1 MSMKP
6 HYFKIGVFVILSMI
20 LIFIAAVFLGAGFF
34 AKEKIYVETYFQEA
48 VSGLNVGSPIELRGV
63 KLGQVEK
70 ISFVSK
76 VYKDLVTTPDVFEY
90 GLSVV
95 VVCSV
100 SRENLQGLSIEQAK
114 NLILLMIA
122 HGLRIQITTN
132 ILTGQ
137 SYLLADYFDPERF
150 PPLDIDWKP
159 EHIYVPSA
167 PSDIITLRESVS
179 SVLNKL
185 REIELEKLV
194 ASLDKAIVDANV
206 GEISQQ
212 AIGLLS
218 EARLKVRAL
227 DTETLGANANQV
239 LASLDQIIVDANVP
253 EFSQQLQGFTAEVR
267 HNLQKLL
274 ASQTATQSNIP
285 EMIARING
293 VLSRIDKLIA
303 NERPKLEII
312 LVNLREISNNIKDLT
327 DSLKEH
333 PSELLFSKP
342 PSKSEVLK

>member
-6 HYFKIGVFVILSMI
+6 HYFKIGVFVILAMI
-20 LIFIAAVFLGAGFF
+20 LIFIAAVFLGAGLF
-34 AKEKIYVETYFQEA
+34 AQEKIYIETYFQEA
-48 VSGLNVGSPIELRGV
+48 VSGLNVGSPLELRGV
-63 KLGQVEK
+63 RLGQVEK
-70 ISFVSK
+70 IGFVAK
-76 VYKDLVTTPDVFEY
+76 VYGDLVTTPDVSEY
-90 GLSVV
+90 GLCVV
-95 VVCSV
+95 VVCSIP
-100 SRENLQGLSIEQAK
+100 RENLQGLSIEQAR
-114 NLILLMIA
+114 NLLVLMIA
-122 HGLRIQITTN
+122 NGLRIQVTSN

-137 SYLLADYFDPERF
+137 SYLMADYFDPERF
-150 PPLDIDWKP
+150 PALDIEWQP

-179 SVLNKL
+179 SVLNRL
-185 REIELEKLV
+185 REIELEKLI

-227 DTETLGANANQV
+227 DTETLSTNTNQV
-239 LASLDQIIVDANVP
+239 LASLDQAVIDANVP
-253 EFSQQLQGFTAEVR
+253 ELSQQLQGFIAEIR

-274 ASQTATQSNIP
+274 ASPTATQSNIP
-285 EMIARING
+285 EMIARINS

-312 LVNLREISNNIKDLT
+312 LANLREISNNIKDLT
-327 DSLKEH
+327 GNLKEH
-333 PSELLFSKP
+333 PSELLFSEP

>member
-1 MSMKP
+1 MKP
-6 HYFKIGVFVILSMI
+6 HYFKIGVFVILAMI
-20 LIFIAAVFLGAGFF
+20 LIFIAAVFLGAGLF
-34 AKEKIYVETYFQEA
+34 AQEKIYVETYFQEA

-70 ISFVSK
+70 IGFVAK
-76 VYKDLVTTPDVFEY
+76 VYGDLVTTPDITKY
-90 GLSVV
+90 GLCVV

-100 SRENLQGLSIEQAK
+100 SQENLQGLSIEQAR
-114 NLILLMIA
+114 NLITLMIA
-122 HGLRIQITTN
+122 NGLRFQVTSN

-137 SYLLADYFDPERF
+137 SYLMGDYLDPEKY
-150 PPLDIDWKP
+150 PALEIDWQP

-167 PSDIITLRESVS
+167 PSDMTTLRDSVS
-179 SVLNKL
+179 SVLDNL

-218 EARLKVRAL
+218 EVRLKVRAL
-227 DTETLGANANQV
+227 DTDTLCANANQI
-239 LASLDQIIVDANVP
+239 LASLDQTVIDANVP
-253 EFSQQLQGFTAEVR
+253 ELSQQLQGFIAELR
-267 HNLQKLL
+267 YNLQKLL

-285 EMIARING
+285 EMIAQINS
-293 VLSRIDKLIA
+293 VLSRVDNLIA

-312 LVNLREISNNIKDLT
+312 MANLREISNNIRELSG
-327 DSLKEH
+327 SLKEH
-333 PSELLFSKP
+333 PSELLFSEP
-342 PSKSEVLK
+342 PSKSEALK

>member
-267 HNLQKLL
+267 H
-274 ASQTATQSNIP
+274 TATQSNIP

>member
-6 HYFKIGVFVILSMI
+6 HYFKIGIFVILAMI
-20 LIFIAAVFLGAGFF
+20 LIFIAAVFLGAGLF
-34 AKEKIYVETYFQEA
+34 AQEKIYVETYFQEA

-70 ISFVSK
+70 IGFVAK
-76 VYKDLVTTPDVFEY
+76 VYKDLVTTPDVSEY
-90 GLSVV
+90 GLCVV

-122 HGLRIQITTN
+122 HGLRIQIATN

-137 SYLLADYFDPERF
+137 SYLMADYFDPKSF

-167 PSDIITLRESVS
+167 PSDIMTLRDSVR
-179 SVLNKL
+179 SVLDRL

-206 GEISQQ
+206 GEISKQ

-218 EARLKVRAL
+218 EARHKVRAL
-227 DTETLGANANQV
+227 DTETLSANANNF
-239 LASLDQIIVDANVP
+239 LASIDQTVADANVP
-253 EFSQQLQGFTAEVR
+253 ELRQY
-267 HNLQKLL
+267 LQKML
-274 ASQTATQSNIP
+274 ASPTATQSNIP

-293 VLSRIDKLIA
+293 VLYRVDKLIA

-312 LVNLREISNNIKDLT
+312 LANLREISNNIRELT
-327 DSLKEH
+327 ASLKEH
-333 PSELLFSKP
+333 PSELLFSEP
-342 PSKSEVLK
+342 PSRSEVLK